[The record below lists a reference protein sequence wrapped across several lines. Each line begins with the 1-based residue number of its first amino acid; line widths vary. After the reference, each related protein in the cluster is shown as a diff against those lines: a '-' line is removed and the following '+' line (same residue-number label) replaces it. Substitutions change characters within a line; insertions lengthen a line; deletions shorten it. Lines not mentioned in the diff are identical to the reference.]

1 MRMNKI
7 LLVFVFLSIATVINS
22 GTTSNFV
29 RTAQPSTEMSL
40 ETFPSPAGHNAP
52 EQVLIS

>member
-1 MRMNKI
+1 MNKI